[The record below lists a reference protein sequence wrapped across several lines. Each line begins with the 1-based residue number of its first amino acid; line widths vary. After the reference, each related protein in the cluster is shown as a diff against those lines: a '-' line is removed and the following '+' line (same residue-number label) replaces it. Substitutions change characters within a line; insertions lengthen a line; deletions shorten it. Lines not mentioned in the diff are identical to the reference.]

1 MSLTLAPNPSLAGET
16 DALMA
21 ILKQV
26 DKQVC
31 QSPKTLTDYYTKDMV
46 IIADDKRVLPEHR
59 IKDYEVMIAGSDD
72 RRTTGN
78 EMQKSAHCSVGTC
91 RGQTRLPVGR

>member
-59 IKDYEVMIAGSDD
+59 IKDYCRATPG
-72 RRTTGN
+72 T
-78 EMQKSAHCSVGTC
+78 KSVSCWWMN
-91 RGQTRLPVGR
+91 